1 MKKMSKLSAAQKIN
15 ATLTRATGLQIVR
28 VRHTST
34 GQDVHTSE
42 RLLQAPVFVLSSIRS
57 GSTLLRV
64 ILGSHSHLYAP
75 HELHLGS
82 MSVKLKNWFAK
93 NAMAE
98 LGFDETELTD
108 MLWDRMLAEALRA
121 SGKQTLVE
129 KTPAH
134 VFMHRRLARVWPDAR
149 FLFLL
154 RHPGSI
160 YQSWQ
165 AAHPDRDSS
174 EAVAEILKY
183 VTEVE
188 RARTDLNGHD
198 VRYEDLAAQ
207 PEHETRR
214 ICQYLG
220 IPWESTMLEY
230 GEQGHTEFR
239 RGLGDW
245 SGKIRSGK
253 PQPPRPAPR
262 PDEVPEEL
270 HAICQA
276 WGYFSQQP
284 VTR

>member
-1 MKKMSKLSAAQKIN
+1 MKKMSKMSAAQKIN
-15 ATLTRATGLQIVR
+15 ATLMRATGLQIVR
-28 VRHTST
+28 VRHTTT
-34 GQDVHTSE
+34 GQEVHTSE
-42 RLLQAPVFVLSSIRS
+42 RQLRAPVFVLSSIRS

-75 HELHLGS
+75 HELHLGNI
-82 MSVKLKNWFAK
+82 SVKLKNWFSK

-108 MLWDRMLAEALRA
+108 MLWDRMLAEALFK

-149 FLFLL
+149 FIFLL

-160 YQSWQ
+160 YQSWH
-165 AAHPDRDSS
+165 AAHPERDPA
-174 EAVAEILKY
+174 ENVAEILKY
-183 VTEVE
+183 VTKLQE
-188 RARTDLNGHD
+188 ARNDLAGID
-198 VRYEDLAAQ
+198 VRYEDLASDS
-207 PEHETRR
+207 EHETRR

-220 IPWESTMLEY
+220 IPWEASMLDY

-245 SGKIRSGK
+245 SGKIRSGR
-253 PQPPRPAPR
+253 PQPPRPAPG
-262 PDEVPEEL
+262 PDEVPEDL
-270 HAICQA
+270 HEICRA

-284 VTR
+284 VTH